1 MIDDNQYSFLDSV
14 KYCNDLGGTL
24 PIIHSQEDYDYLMEK
39 LKETKTGYDRTWL
52 GLKKVGDDCKTWMDG
67 SKLTFKFTYDPING
81 GDSCCPTK
89 DCALKLW
96 NNVESTT
103 QYGKVFMS
111 EYKISLGGR
120 RVCVLKNLFLKE
132 LDEKAEKIEESLT
145 KKLEEKSLQQ
155 SKSLNEMRATMLQQ
169 YQNLEEGVKKN
180 ITSIEME
187 HNEKITQVI
196 DRQIDAEKKIS
207 QLREDSRVVK
217 KIIADHVIMI
227 EKSVNDKIDKLQM
240 KTQESLKEMND
251 SMKILEA
258 NVEYEITNSRQ
269 DVSQKMDD
277 MASRVDDKIYDVSER
292 LDKTHLEILSVNN
305 SFEEFE
311 KDADKKH
318 EQLKGKLN
326 QLFCNL
332 STVLVDVTELADRI
346 NDSSLS
352 ATILDSVQNLTD
364 SLMNLDQQNKILT
377 NHTQAMEQETKVI
390 ESELEN
396 SKSTAKLAFFVA
408 CSSFLVLG
416 LILIAVVIFFRRTM
430 SKVKKVEEVPLPTP
444 TVVYSAKRN
453 NVKILPDD
461 GEPHL
466 V

>member
-1 MIDDNQYSFLDSV
+1 MYIIDDNEHSFLDSV
-14 KYCNDLGGTL
+14 KYCSELGGTL

-52 GLKKVGDDCKTWMDG
+52 GLIKVGDDCKTWMDG

-96 NNVESTT
+96 NNINTV

-111 EYKISLGGR
+111 NYTTSLGGR

-132 LDEKAEKIEESLT
+132 LDEKAKKIEDSLM

-155 SKSLNEMRATMLQQ
+155 RKSLNEMRATMLQQ

-187 HNEKITQVI
+187 HNEKITKVI
-196 DRQIDAEKKIS
+196 DWQIDAEKKIN
-207 QLREDSRVVK
+207 QLREDY
-217 KIIADHVIMI
+217 
-227 EKSVNDKIDKLQM
+227 
-240 KTQESLKEMND
+240 KE
-251 SMKILEA
+251 
-258 NVEYEITNSRQ
+258 V
-269 DVSQKMDD
+269 DD
-277 MASRVDDKIYDVSER
+277 MASRVDDEIHHVSQR
-292 LDKTHLEILSVNN
+292 LDETYLQISSLNN
-305 SFEEFE
+305 SFEEFQ
-311 KDADKKH
+311 KGTDQKH

-326 QLFCNL
+326 QLSYNL
-332 STVLVDVTELADRI
+332 STVLVDMTKLTDQI

-352 ATILDSVQNLTD
+352 ATILDSMQNLTD
-364 SLMNLDQQNKILT
+364 SLRNLDEQNKILT

-396 SKSTAKLAFFVA
+396 SKSKAKVAFFVA
-408 CSSFLVLG
+408 CSSLLILG
-416 LILIAVVIFFRRTM
+416 LILIAVGIFFKRTM
-430 SKVKKVEEVPLPTP
+430 SKMKKVKEVALPTP
-444 TVVYSAKRN
+444 TVAYSAKRN
-453 NVKILPDD
+453 NIKILPDD
-461 GEPHL
+461 GEAHF